1 MKVEL
6 FDYHLPREL
15 IAQKPIEPR
24 DKSRLM
30 VLDRRTGKIE
40 HRRFYN
46 IVEYLI
52 PGDLLVLNNTKV
64 IPARLIGR
72 KVTGAKVEILLL
84 NEVEDGKWRV
94 MVKPGRKLRIG
105 TRVLFDGMEA
115 VIIDRLRDGTRV
127 VEFSERG
134 EKFWNTINKIGM
146 IPLPPYITEDLKDE
160 DRYQTVYAKESGA
173 VASPTAGLHF
183 THELLG
189 KLRSKG
195 IRIAEITLHVGIGT
209 FRPIT
214 VEEVENHVMDR
225 EWCKVPKETVKMIEE
240 TKSSGGRIVAVGTT
254 VVRTLETMAR
264 RKKMEEYSG
273 WTDLFIYPPFEF
285 KLVDILV
292 TNFHLPR
299 STLLLLVSAF
309 AGREFIMMA
318 YEEAVKRRYR
328 FFSFGDAML
337 IL

>member
-40 HRRFYN
+40 HRHFYN

-84 NEVEDGKWRV
+84 NEVGDGKWRV

-134 EKFWNTINKIGM
+134 EKFWNTINRIGM

-160 DRYQTVYAKESGA
+160 GRYQTVYAKESGA

-225 EWCKVPKETVKMIEE
+225 EWCKVPRETVKMIEE
-240 TKSSGGRIVAVGTT
+240 TKSSNGRIVAVGTT

-264 RKKMEEYSG
+264 QKEMKEYSG

>member
-1 MKVEL
+1 
-6 FDYHLPREL
+6 
-15 IAQKPIEPR
+15 
-24 DKSRLM
+24 
-30 VLDRRTGKIE
+30 
-40 HRRFYN
+40 
-46 IVEYLI
+46 
-52 PGDLLVLNNTKV
+52 
-64 IPARLIGR
+64 
-72 KVTGAKVEILLL
+72 
-84 NEVEDGKWRV
+84 
-94 MVKPGRKLRIG
+94 
-105 TRVLFDGMEA
+105 
-115 VIIDRLRDGTRV
+115 
-127 VEFSERG
+127 
-134 EKFWNTINKIGM
+134 
-146 IPLPPYITEDLKDE
+146 
-160 DRYQTVYAKESGA
+160 
-173 VASPTAGLHF
+173 
-183 THELLG
+183 
-189 KLRSKG
+189 LRSKG

-240 TKSSGGRIVAVGTT
+240 TKSSNGRIVAVGTT

-264 RKKMEEYSG
+264 QKEMKEYSG

>member
-1 MKVEL
+1 LKVEL

-40 HRRFYN
+40 HRHFYN

-84 NEVEDGKWRV
+84 NEVGDGKWRV

-134 EKFWNTINKIGM
+134 EKFWNTINRIGM

-183 THELLG
+183 THELLE
-189 KLRSKG
+189 S
-195 IRIAEITLHVGIGT
+195 
-209 FRPIT
+209 
-214 VEEVENHVMDR
+214 
-225 EWCKVPKETVKMIEE
+225 
-240 TKSSGGRIVAVGTT
+240 
-254 VVRTLETMAR
+254 
-264 RKKMEEYSG
+264 
-273 WTDLFIYPPFEF
+273 
-285 KLVDILV
+285 
-292 TNFHLPR
+292 
-299 STLLLLVSAF
+299 
-309 AGREFIMMA
+309 
-318 YEEAVKRRYR
+318 
-328 FFSFGDAML
+328 
-337 IL
+337 

>member
-40 HRRFYN
+40 HRYFYN

-84 NEVEDGKWRV
+84 NEVGDGKWRV

-134 EKFWNTINKIGM
+134 EKFWNTINRIGM

-160 DRYQTVYAKESGA
+160 GRYQTVYAKESGA

-240 TKSSGGRIVAVGTT
+240 TKSSNGRIVAVGTT

-264 RKKMEEYSG
+264 QKEMKEYSG

>member
-1 MKVEL
+1 LKVEL

-40 HRRFYN
+40 HRHFYN

-84 NEVEDGKWRV
+84 NEVGDGKWRV

-134 EKFWNTINKIGM
+134 EKFWNTINRIGM

-160 DRYQTVYAKESGA
+160 GRYQTVYAKESGA

-240 TKSSGGRIVAVGTT
+240 TKSSNGRIVAVGTT

-264 RKKMEEYSG
+264 QKEMKEYSG